1 MDLKMQTLLLSVFV
15 SVFVTLTHTDIVAHS
30 FIHHLLAAS
39 LTKLS
44 QCVLGDKL

>member
-1 MDLKMQTLLLSVFV
+1 MDLKMQTLLL

-39 LTKLS
+39 LTKVS